1 MLILNI
7 DALNNSIRVK
17 REHNNVVGSSYTGT
31 SLITALNRVIQFN
44 VGLNTDFIT
53 NRNTRTYFDPSET
66 LSLGSTAGVGI
77 GSTIRYTLGVVGGG
91 STDKFVLT
99 QQALIPGHGF
109 RNGKKLLYNNGEGT
123 SIQVYNGISTFNL
136 ANNSIVYVIN
146 DGRDLIGLSTNPV
159 NWQYWSSCWCWF
171 YDYRL
176 FFTGHGSGRVHS
188 LLEQDVEVTGV

>member
-1 MLILNI
+1 M
-7 DALNNSIRVK
+7 
-17 REHNNVVGSSYTGT
+17 
-31 SLITALNRVIQFN
+31 ITALNRVIQFN

-53 NRNTRTYFDPSET
+53 NRNTRTYFDPLET

-99 QQALIPGHGF
+99 QQVLIPGHGF
-109 RNGKKLLYNNGEGT
+109 RTGQKVLYNNGEGT

-159 NWQYWSSCWCWF
+159 SIGNTVQVVGVGSTRTDYSSL
-171 YDYRL
+171 DMD
-176 FFTGHGSGRVHS
+176 
-188 LLEQDVEVTGV
+188 LEEFIVFLNKMLK